1 LENQSYYEKIQKYSV
16 VEEGIKMFEFSL
28 PHLLIVLVIFLLI
41 FGPSRLGDLG
51 SSLGKGIK
59 GFKKAMRD
67 LDVTDIT
74 PNKEARQIQ
83 SPGLEAQSKIAEK
96 EEVKVAS

>member
-1 LENQSYYEKIQKYSV
+1 
-16 VEEGIKMFEFSL
+16 MFEFSL

-74 PNKEARQIQ
+74 PTKEASQIQ
-83 SPGLEAQSKIAEK
+83 SPGLEMHSKIAEK
-96 EEVKVAS
+96 EKVR

>member
-1 LENQSYYEKIQKYSV
+1 
-16 VEEGIKMFEFSL
+16 MFNFSL

-41 FGPSRLGDLG
+41 FGPNRLGDLG
-51 SSLGKGIK
+51 SSLGRGVK

-74 PNKEARQIQ
+74 PNNEAGRIQ
-83 SPGLEAQSKIAEK
+83 SPSLETQSKIAEK
-96 EEVKVAS
+96 EEAR

>member
-1 LENQSYYEKIQKYSV
+1 LENQSYYEKIQNYSL
-16 VEEGIKMFEFSL
+16 VEEGIKMFDLSL

-74 PNKEARQIQ
+74 PTKEASQIH
-83 SPGLEAQSKIAEK
+83 SPGLEMQSKIAEK
-96 EEVKVAS
+96 EEVR

>member
-1 LENQSYYEKIQKYSV
+1 
-16 VEEGIKMFEFSL
+16 MFEFSL

-51 SSLGKGIK
+51 SSLGNGIK

-67 LDVTDIT
+67 LDITDIT
-74 PNKEARQIQ
+74 PTKEASRIQ
-83 SPGLEAQSKIAEK
+83 SSGLEMQSKIAEK
-96 EEVKVAS
+96 EEVR

>member
-1 LENQSYYEKIQKYSV
+1 
-16 VEEGIKMFEFSL
+16 L

-51 SSLGKGIK
+51 SSLGNGIK

-67 LDVTDIT
+67 LDITDIT
-74 PNKEARQIQ
+74 STKEASRIQ
-83 SPGLEAQSKIAEK
+83 SSGLEMQSKIAEK
-96 EEVKVAS
+96 EEVR

>member
-1 LENQSYYEKIQKYSV
+1 
-16 VEEGIKMFEFSL
+16 MFEFSL

-74 PNKEARQIQ
+74 PNKEAGRIQ
-83 SPGLEAQSKIAEK
+83 GSGLGMQSKAAEK
-96 EEVKVAS
+96 EEAR